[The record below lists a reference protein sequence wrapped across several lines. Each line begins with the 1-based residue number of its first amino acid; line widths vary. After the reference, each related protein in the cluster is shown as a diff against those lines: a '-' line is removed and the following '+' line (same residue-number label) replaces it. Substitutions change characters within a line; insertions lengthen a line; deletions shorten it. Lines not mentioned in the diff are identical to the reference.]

1 MNWNP
6 YPLIVT
12 GLRLKETN
20 LNVIKETL
28 EGRSRERKGKKKWKE
43 MEREWEAKD
52 LLPNY
57 NFGQEHKKTKQRQ
70 RFIFTCYT
78 LEFCVYLYFWPFII
92 QSLTRFGFDWTEH
105 RKRFRCNA
113 SHV

>member
-28 EGRSRERKGKKKWKE
+28 EGRSRER
-43 MEREWEAKD
+43 ERERGRRNGRRWRESGKR
-52 LLPNY
+52 
-57 NFGQEHKKTKQRQ
+57 K
-70 RFIFTCYT
+70 TCYRT
-78 LEFCVYLYFWPFII
+78 TTSDKDTRRQNKDNVLFLPVIPSSFVFIYI
-92 QSLTRFGFDWTEH
+92 SGPLLFSR
-105 RKRFRCNA
+105 
-113 SHV
+113 